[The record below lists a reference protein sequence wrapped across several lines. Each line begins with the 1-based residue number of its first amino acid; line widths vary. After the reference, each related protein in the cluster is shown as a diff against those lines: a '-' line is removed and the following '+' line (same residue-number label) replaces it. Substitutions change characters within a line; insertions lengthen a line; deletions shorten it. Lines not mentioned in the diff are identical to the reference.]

1 MKSAAEPVGFAV
13 LVGFVMLFSVFLKT
27 MTSSNWPAVHV
38 GIVLVLWRTLRFLT
52 TAVLSVQVFDKRG
65 VGLVAVFS
73 FSVILCAPTIV
84 VL

>member
-1 MKSAAEPVGFAV
+1 MMSSYGAAVD
-13 LVGFVMLFSVFLKT
+13 
-27 MTSSNWPAVHV
+27 V
-38 GIVLVLWRTLRFLT
+38 GIVLFLWRTLRFLT
-52 TAVLSVQVFDKRG
+52 AAVLSVQVFDKRG

>member
-1 MKSAAEPVGFAV
+1 MA
-13 LVGFVMLFSVFLKT
+13 
-27 MTSSNWPAVHV
+27 SSDGLAVHV
-38 GIVLVLWRTLRFLT
+38 GIVLLLWRTLRLLT
-52 TAVLSVQVFDKRG
+52 AAVLSVQVFDKGG

>member
-1 MKSAAEPVGFAV
+1 
-13 LVGFVMLFSVFLKT
+13 MLFSVFLKT
-27 MTSSNWPAVHV
+27 MTSSDGLAVDV

-52 TAVLSVQVFDKRG
+52 PAVLSVQVFDKGG

-73 FSVILCAPTIV
+73 FSVILCASTIV

>member
-1 MKSAAEPVGFAV
+1 
-13 LVGFVMLFSVFLKT
+13 MLISVFLET
-27 MTSSNWPAVHV
+27 MMSWDGPAVDV
-38 GIVLVLWRTLRFLT
+38 GIVLLLWRTLGLLT